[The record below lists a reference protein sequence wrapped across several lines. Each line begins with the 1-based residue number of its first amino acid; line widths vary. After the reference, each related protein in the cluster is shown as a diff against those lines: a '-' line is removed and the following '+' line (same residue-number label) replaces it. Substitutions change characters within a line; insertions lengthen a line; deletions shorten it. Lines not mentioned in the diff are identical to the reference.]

1 MSESVGNGQVDK
13 SKQDELKLKA
23 KKIISQI
30 YNQLTKGCGKEF
42 CTNKDCASN
51 KVVWRD
57 RKLSDKEALKMA
69 IQFTKTLNSKQA
81 GLKLCSVESRPKTVQ
96 FDELEIMGTLN
107 DEELSDRFLEVFS

>member
-1 MSESVGNGQVDK
+1 MSETVGNQPVEK

-23 KKIISQI
+23 KQIISQI

-57 RKLSDKEALKMA
+57 RKLSETEALKMA

-96 FDELEIMGTLN
+96 VDELENLGTLN
-107 DEELSDRFLEVFS
+107 EEELSARFLEVFS